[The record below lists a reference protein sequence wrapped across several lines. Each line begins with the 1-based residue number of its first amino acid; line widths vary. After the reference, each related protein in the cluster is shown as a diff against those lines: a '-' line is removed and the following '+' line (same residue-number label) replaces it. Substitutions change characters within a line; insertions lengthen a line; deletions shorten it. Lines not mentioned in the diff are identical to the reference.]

1 MLPYE
6 FRIEYGENGV
16 LIEDFKNLGWAIN
29 IERLL
34 LPEIEEACNA
44 IDICVG
50 DNYCLNW
57 RVPCTIGVR

>member
-34 LPEIEEACNA
+34 LPEIEEACNV

-57 RVPCTIGVR
+57 RVPYTIGVR